1 MCCTALA
8 RIYPNVSWKKIKIK
22 QIVFAP
28 ILLIQPYLG
37 WILSRMVEN

>member
-8 RIYPNVSWKKIKIK
+8 RIYPNVSWKKMK